1 MTSAAPW
8 AQLVTLAERER
19 ELALA
24 GRWEELAVAGDARLR
39 AAQALPTPPEAAR
52 EYLARLSVLQAQIA
66 ATVAPARAFMLRKI
80 GSMDRGQT
88 AVRGYGSAGRAPAAG
103 AAVRPG
109 LAAPL
114 TKPSSSRR
122 TAPMKGVRTKDGAA

>member
-1 MTSAAPW
+1 VTSAAPW

-24 GRWEELAVAGDARLR
+24 GRWEELAVAGDERLR
-39 AAQALPTPPEAAR
+39 AAQALPAPPEAAR
-52 EYLARLSVLQAQIA
+52 QHLARLSELQAQIS

-88 AVRGYGSAGRAPAAG
+88 AVRGYGSAGRMAAAG
-103 AAVRPG
+103 QLYG
-109 LAAPL
+109 Q
-114 TKPSSSRR
+114 
-122 TAPMKGVRTKDGAA
+122 G